1 MVADNERL
9 TELVE
14 GAKTSAGAS
23 DKQFEKTMDS
33 LTAKVNNLK
42 NAYHEFIMGMLDSD
56 LIKGGVDLLT
66 GLFNVLN
73 NLADLAGPLSGL
85 AKVLMTVGMFM
96 GGRNLVMSGVSAIS
110 GGLAAAGA
118 AGTAAASGA
127 GVTAAATAAA
137 TARQASQQAAKS
149 TIGQSAKGLFA
160 ATFGGQLMGNL
171 LSGGGDKVSSNP
183 IGTLG
188 QRGKDFSAA
197 AFAGNKP
204 YTPVTGAKQITEQNA
219 ARLNN
224 QVALAAQGMG
234 KMTPDLL
241 YQAEYANLEA
251 ARFGALSD
259 KDADTLYNKEQKQEH
274 KREQKRQKQELKQK
288 NLQKYKGKKGKAD
301 IATFFDTRTNAL
313 AQKGFNK
320 TAGAVSKLGGAL
332 SAIGPLG
339 IAAGAGITAITT
351 AMAINEHIEQ
361 KRIDNMNKLIE
372 QHENATQTYN
382 DNVASLNA
390 LSEEY
395 KTLSKGIDKNGKN
408 VNLSAEQ
415 FERYQEIAQE
425 IADISPEAVES
436 VDIEGNVILK
446 TDAIQEAMDA
456 LDYDM
461 ELEKVAFSS
470 ESGLE
475 TLISGIEVTTEDI
488 KEKYTEA
495 QNELSDLFADNALMP
510 GDFNKGNFTD
520 FQPSSSNYKVK
531 GFAGTA
537 VQRDEVKRDTSDLTE
552 LYKQRYQILKDAK
565 ENLTEIAEEYGTSSD
580 EYKEAV
586 SDYYSLQSLIDQGGQ
601 LQEEL
606 KAERAPI
613 IESLKDFATS
623 DQNLEVEGVQ
633 SLSDKISKGNEALFN
648 KFIEDTGLNEDLS
661 AAQMH
666 DYVQFASEK
675 LSGGDEFGN
684 KLANEFD
691 AITKA
696 KDDFD
701 EGIRDTEA
709 VKEYN
714 EAIEGSVENIESYI
728 EELRDEGTAQAEA
741 LANSLEAQLAELENY
756 AQESK
761 LTLSEAFNDMS
772 DEIAEARKIK
782 EKYSTVTTE
791 GDYYTSRQ
799 GFKEIYDDITSSIN
813 MAGDGSQSFWAGAE
827 LMLDQQWLR
836 ENAGNIGAVKKQ
848 IQSLAPMLQDG
859 KTGADAFMRSL
870 YNLEDLQEYGI
881 FKDRNGFALDFSE
894 WDDSNLEGLAEAL
907 GVSADFLAGM
917 LDNARQFSNIN
928 FSNVETVAKAVK
940 EEGIGVETKEGKI
953 AVSRSTLQQKSGLKL
968 PEFQEWTE
976 QNDTQEKFILLDYQA
991 TEETGLVNFRKNM
1004 EQAFPDVFTNK
1015 EGTGYTDAIGE
1026 IASINLQDYIAAAYA
1041 SGATSEEAIN
1051 LLTQFK
1057 TRGIELKGEGAG
1069 EGEYEK
1075 TVEKG
1080 FEVLDL
1086 ADPLTNAS
1094 DSMNNA
1100 ATAMT
1105 ALVAILGGG
1114 MDVEESKGRRK
1125 TFEEESEPLGVTP
1138 EGDVIQNW
1146 KEWSKDDF
1154 TQAEEKQS
1162 YAKGQQE
1169 SATLAANKAKEQGNT
1184 QGYKEAQ
1191 AEADAWG
1198 KMADAWQTQI
1208 DLHSAKKGDTV
1219 DIEGQK
1225 YEIGKQTNREGEEV
1239 TSFKNEN
1246 GHLLYAGA
1254 DPTDIK
1260 YSKPVREEKTPSQK
1274 FSEVGDKIGAFLEK
1288 VFTYDEESEQNFNNK
1303 INNKIKDVKENSRDS
1318 SREGTKRYI
1327 EEQAG
1332 IEIDTVINDEDNVNK
1347 FLDTIN
1353 GLSEAQYQVVIDA
1366 LTEAAQGNVAG
1377 FMGILSSLPLDTQC
1391 QIISLLTGTPPEEVE
1406 KDLTALGNT
1415 DTTIETDADVDDAIN
1430 GLTTVN
1436 SLAQTFS
1443 VGARASF
1450 TAPNLANIVSNLK
1463 TAIKLKNQLGV
1474 GGSTAKGANIPK
1486 ARNLP
1491 TFNSM
1496 AKGGKVGPNGK
1507 GGLTLTGELGPEIVW
1522 LPDKSQSFI
1531 AGVGGPQMVSLPN
1544 NAVIYPHEETKK
1556 IMDFKRDLPKFGSA
1570 SGGYNFSNGGE
1581 KSNSPSSSTGSGN
1594 RSSAKTNEEKWE
1606 NDIDWLYN
1614 LLEDINEVLRDR
1626 EKLEKRYDR
1635 MLERRNA
1642 SLSDL
1647 IELQKAQL
1655 ANLETEKKLE
1665 EERYEKRQQE
1675 MKELLANKDNAK
1687 LVSEYGIK
1695 YNWED
1700 MTIEI
1705 DWNKIDAITDE
1716 EKGEEVS
1723 TLISKME
1730 KIQDDMDEAEDSLM
1744 EIEELVDEIYQ
1755 QGKDEYF
1762 DLEGQVIDAL
1772 EQIAQNEIDR
1782 LSEINDSINDTDS
1795 KLLDSIQKAV
1805 DEQRRARENAETEED
1820 LGDMRRRLAYL
1831 RQDTSGMNALEIKQ
1845 LEEQLKDEEQAY
1857 SDSLIDQKLQEMQ
1870 DQNDEASEQRERQ
1883 INIMEE
1889 QLNYNRES
1897 GVFAEQARDLIL
1909 DARDKLNAGVPIE
1922 KTSLYEVI
1930 TEAENWQ
1937 SVSWAKQLEN
1947 WDELL
1952 VGAAQALAFL
1962 DDRENIDYMAE
1973 MQKWFKVLNDPNSS
1987 KDDKSLARSKIA
1999 ILEKQRNAKILEEEM
2014 QNQYPTTGTTY
2025 TEIAYDS
2032 DSSNYMADIQSAF
2045 TDGNRAA
2052 IAKAEDLRN
2061 KKLDMMNRGN
2071 EKTNFLG
2078 AYDKA
2083 QATIKKG
2090 FDKKTDYSIL
2100 LNEALKKGDFESAL
2114 YYELLRDAKIKADPS
2129 LSSKYPT
2136 TNGSTTWD
2144 AYSKWTSTASQPTTP
2159 SEPAYGKVSD
2169 IWSKTFTI
2177 TRQTTGEIV
2186 KAITGALKDMG
2197 LYSGSVSSSFTDESY
2212 KALRKFI
2219 GISSNNLNPFSF
2231 GPKTLEKFKAKGYKT
2246 GGLADYTGP
2255 AWLDGT
2261 PSKPEIVLN
2270 PRDTEN
2276 FIQLKDILADL
2287 RGFKGKTK
2295 DSQKTGDTYYDVQI
2309 NVEKIAN
2316 DYDVEQLANKIKK
2329 IIHKD
2334 SMYRNVNA
2342 INFLR

>member
-73 NLADLAGPLSGL
+73 NLADLTGPLSGL

-160 ATFGGQLMGNL
+160 ATFGGQLMGGL
-171 LSGGGDKVSSNP
+171 LSGGGNKASSNS
-183 IGTLG
+183 IRALG
-188 QRGKDFSAA
+188 QRGKDFGAA
-197 AFAGNKP
+197 IFAGNKP
-204 YTPVTGAKQITEQNA
+204 YTPVTGAKQITAQNA

-251 ARFGALSD
+251 ARFGTLSD
-259 KDADTLYNKEQKQEH
+259 KDADTLYNKEQKQER
-274 KREQKRQKQELKQK
+274 KREQKRQKQELNQK

-339 IAAGAGITAITT
+339 IAAGAGIAAITA

-382 DNVASLNA
+382 DNVTSLNA

-395 KTLSKGIDKNGKN
+395 KTLSKEIDKNGKN
-408 VNLSAEQ
+408 VNLSVEQ

-461 ELEKVAFSS
+461 ELEKAAFSS

-495 QNELSDLFADNALMP
+495 QNELSNLFADNALML
-510 GDFNKGNFTD
+510 GDFNKGDFTD
-520 FQPSSSNYKVK
+520 FRPSSSNYKVK
-531 GFAGTA
+531 GYAGTA
-537 VQRDEVKRDTSDLTE
+537 VSRGEVKRDTSDLTE

-565 ENLTEIAEEYGTSSD
+565 ESLTEIAEEYGTSSD

-633 SLSDKISKGNEALFN
+633 SLSDKISKDNEALFN

-709 VKEYN
+709 VEEYN

-728 EELRDEGTAQAEA
+728 EELRNEGTAQAEA
-741 LANSLEAQLAELENY
+741 LADSLETQLTELESY

-772 DEIAEARKIK
+772 DEIDEANKVK
-782 EKYSTVTTE
+782 EKYDTATAK
-791 GDYYTSRQ
+791 GDYYTGRQ
-799 GFKEIYDDITSSIN
+799 NFKEIYDDITSSIN
-813 MAGDGSQSFWAGAE
+813 IAGGGSQSFWAGAE

-836 ENAGNIGAVKKQ
+836 ENVDNVDAVKAK
-848 IQSLAPMLQDG
+848 IESLGPMMQDG
-859 KTGADAFMRSL
+859 AAGAQAFTDQL
-870 YNLEDLQEYGI
+870 YDIPADELEEVGLTLNEAGEI
-881 FKDRNGFALDFSE
+881 DFE
-894 WDDSNLEGLAEAL
+894 NFRDENITALAEKL
-907 GVSADFLAGM
+907 GLSVDFTTAM
-917 LDNARQFSNIN
+917 LNNLRQFSNVN
-928 FSNVETVAKAVK
+928 FSNIDDVVRTMKQTGV
-940 EEGIGVETKEGKI
+940 GVETSSGKM
-953 AVSRSTLQQKSGLKL
+953 AVSRSSLQKQSGMTL
-968 PEFQEWTE
+968 PEFEEWAGQKT
-976 QNDTQEKFILLDYQA
+976 TQEQIIMVDYQLRGK
-991 TEETGLVNFRKNM
+991 ENLETFVSQM
-1004 EQAFPDVFTNK
+1004 
-1015 EGTGYTDAIGE
+1015 GE
-1026 IASINLQDYIAAAYA
+1026 IAPTVFEKSTGGEGLEGTQVNLDDYIAA
-1041 SGATSEEAIN
+1041 SHMLGATQEEASDYLKELNNRGVEIN
-1051 LLTQFK
+1051 GL
-1057 TRGIELKGEGAG
+1057 EDGEGIDEA
-1069 EGEYEK
+1069 
-1075 TVEKG
+1075 VEKG
-1080 FEVLDL
+1080 YETLDL
-1086 ADPLTNAS
+1086 ADPLVGAS
-1094 DSMNNA
+1094 NSMNNA
-1100 ATAMT
+1100 AAAMQ
-1105 ALVAILGGG
+1105 ALVATLGGPYN
-1114 MDVEESKGRRK
+1114 EELAKSTKKQVTEKDEDFYNSGKKNGTVNDFQKWEDSDFERAQQDRETALGLQQQNQAAADKARAEGRTVDANKYQEEADLYGRRVGAIDNSIDQHDK
-1125 TFEEESEPLGVTP
+1125 
-1138 EGDVIQNW
+1138 
-1146 KEWSKDDF
+1146 
-1154 TQAEEKQS
+1154 
-1162 YAKGQQE
+1162 Y
-1169 SATLAANKAKEQGNT
+1169 NK
-1184 QGYKEAQ
+1184 
-1191 AEADAWG
+1191 
-1198 KMADAWQTQI
+1198 
-1208 DLHSAKKGDTV
+1208 
-1219 DIEGQK
+1219 
-1225 YEIGKQTNREGEEV
+1225 GEEV
-1239 TSFKNEN
+1239 NIN
-1246 GHLLYAGA
+1246 GK
-1254 DPTDIK
+1254 K
-1260 YSKPVREEKTPSQK
+1260 YSPAEIDFLTKDREGKTSL
-1274 FSEVGDKIGAFLEK
+1274 DI
-1288 VFTYDEESEQNFNNK
+1288 ESEYNRNRDRRRSTFSNDMVSYRD
-1303 INNKIKDVKENSRDS
+1303 DVSNQLSTTGKLETIPDVAKTQL
-1318 SREGTKRYI
+1318 E
-1327 EEQAG
+1327 
-1332 IEIDTVINDEDNVNK
+1332 IEIANEGSVEGLVDN
-1347 FLDTIN
+1347 IQ
-1353 GLSEAQYQVVIDA
+1353 GLEEGDHEVVIDA
-1366 LTEAAQGNVAG
+1366 LTAAAQGDVDG
-1377 FMGILSSLPLDTQC
+1377 FNKALEGLPPEVQA
-1391 QIISLLTGTPPEEVE
+1391 QIISLLTGENPEIYLQ
-1406 KDLTALGNT
+1406 DLEEADNKVITT
-1415 DTTIETDADVDDAIN
+1415 TTINELKNKELIE
-1430 GLTTVN
+1430 VN
-1436 SLAQTFS
+1436 SEVGKPLNIPDLGVPESMEVSVDSKKGRNWGNITGWAPKTLTVTINATKGTGFDSYAAKGMNRPAISYGS
-1443 VGARASF
+1443 VGKGHLF
-1450 TAPNLANIVSNLK
+1450 
-1463 TAIKLKNQLGV
+1463 
-1474 GGSTAKGANIPK
+1474 GSAAKGHTEGI
-1486 ARNLP
+1486 
-1491 TFNSM
+1491 
-1496 AKGGKVGPNGK
+1496 VGPRGNG
-1507 GGLTLTGELGPEIVW
+1507 GMTLTGELGPELVW
-1522 LPDKSQSFI
+1522 LPSQNSSFMV
-1531 AGVGGPQMVSLPN
+1531 GEGGPQLVPLPSDAVVYPAHITKNIVDQNRPVTEFGSMGSGSLPR
-1544 NAVIYPHEETKK
+1544 YLT
-1556 IMDFKRDLPKFGSA
+1556 
-1570 SGGYNFSNGGE
+1570 SGYTGGGA
-1581 KSNSPSSSTGSGN
+1581 KTSSGITGSNSTKAG
-1594 RSSAKTNEEKWE
+1594 TEEDKWE

-1614 LLEDINEVLRDR
+1614 LLEDIDEVLRDR

-1655 ANLETEKKLE
+1655 ANLETEKRLE

-1675 MKELLANKDNAK
+1675 MREYLTENAG
-1687 LVSEYGIK
+1687 LTSSYGIN
-1695 YNWED
+1695 YNWND
-1700 MTIEI
+1700 HTIEI
-1705 DWNKIDAITDE
+1705 DWKKIDAITDE
-1716 EKGEEVS
+1716 KEGEKVNDMIARLEE
-1723 TLISKME
+1723 
-1730 KIQDDMDEAEDSLM
+1730 IQDDMDEAEDSLM
-1744 EIEELVDEIYQ
+1744 EIEELVDEIHQ

-1762 DLEGQVIDAL
+1762 DLEEQVIDAL

-1857 SDSLIDQKLQEMQ
+1857 SDSLVDQKLQEMQ

-1897 GVFAEQARDLIL
+1897 GVFAKQARDLIL

-2083 QATIKKG
+2083 QATIEKG

-2144 AYSKWTSTASQPTTP
+2144 VYSKWTSTASQPTTP

-2295 DSQKTGDTYYDVQI
+2295 DSQKSGDTYYDVQI
-2309 NVEKIAN
+2309 NVEKLSN
-2316 DYDVEQLANKIKK
+2316 DYDVEQLASKIKK